1 MKITN
6 RELKSS
12 NFHRIK
18 VLANLIFFY
27 VQQLKSTNI
36 GLGSFYVENNSRS
49 CLTKQLQSMFKP
61 CIGLGSIKLADKRI
75 SRRNK
80 TPKRFKALSF
90 PRILT
95 QWRIFL
101 LSVESNL

>member
-36 GLGSFYVENNSRS
+36 GLSSFYEENNFRS
-49 CLTKQLQSMFKP
+49 CLTKQLQNMFKP

-75 SRRNK
+75 SKRNN
-80 TPKRFKALSF
+80 TPKRFKAVSF